1 MAHLNKTLREFEPSP
16 IPPHPHSANSLHFPS
31 ESIREREWEIE
42 KKYIDRENLL
52 GL

>member
-31 ESIREREWEIE
+31 ESIRERVRDR